1 MEGFNGTKE
10 QQIIIIKE
18 ADKRENIVIISPK
31 HCCKM
36 VNDHFND
43 NKTYKNL
50 IAIPAT
56 R

>member
-18 ADKRENIVIISPK
+18 ADKENIVIISPK

-36 VNDHFND
+36 VNHHLNY

-50 IAIPAT
+50 IAPPAMS
-56 R
+56 